1 MGPPEPMAECPRA
14 LVGRPLPTLGPGF
27 HTQRIWGAGRQR
39 KCQVSGL
46 GEENQYRGKRS
57 QRLPG
62 QGETW
67 GSLHLDRSARGPS
80 ASESE
85 DTCSTAPLPHPC
97 HFFPQHLP
105 GQRALGR
112 ASQTASHPR
121 QPPELRRHRDRA
133 SVLPLSFMN
142 FSVTQGK
149 PLSVHSSV
157 TKPGQGL
164 AMATGQVRVGA
175 PARPQG
181 WAL

>member
-1 MGPPEPMAECPRA
+1 M
-14 LVGRPLPTLGPGF
+14 
-27 HTQRIWGAGRQR
+27 
-39 KCQVSGL
+39 SGL
-46 GEENQYRGKRS
+46 WEENKHRGKRS
-57 QRLPG
+57 QRLPR

-85 DTCSTAPLPHPC
+85 DTSCSTPPLPHPC
-97 HFFPQHLP
+97 HFFPQYLP

-112 ASQTASHPR
+112 ASRTASHPH
-121 QPPELRRHRDRA
+121 QPPELRRHRDGA
-133 SVLPLSFMN
+133 SVLPPSFMN
-142 FSVTQGK
+142 FSVTQAK
-149 PLSVHSSV
+149 PLSVHSSI

-164 AMATGQVRVGA
+164 AMATGQVRAGA